1 MTRPLAGQ
9 AALVS
14 GGSRGIGAAVARR
27 LAEAGADVMVMYRTS
42 RDAAEAVVRS
52 CRMQG
57 VQAFAEQGDVREY
70 EDVKRIVRHSLWNF
84 GHLSV
89 VIHAAGVVGRGLVQ
103 DVNDQEYDRVMD
115 THVRGAFHLVRA
127 ALPSLLAR
135 RYGRII
141 FLSSIWGR
149 GGGFRRSFVFRGE
162 GSDQRFDAGVGK
174 GTGSLRNCCQCRG
187 AGSGPDG
194 HADGAID
201 GRRDGGPCRA
211 DSRRSLGN
219 TGGCGGNGL
228 PSVSSR
234 VGVCDGPGD
243 PCQRRL
249 VSVILVADRGGAF
262 LHKRRGN

>member
-141 FLSSIWGR
+141 FLSSIWG
-149 GGGFRRSFVFRGE
+149 E
-162 GSDQRFDAGVGK
+162 AG
-174 GTGSLRNCCQCRG
+174 
-187 AGSGPDG
+187 GSGEVLYS
-194 HADGAID
+194 AAKGAIN
-201 GRRDGGPCRA
+201 GLTRALAKELAPPELLSMPWRRER
-211 DSRRSLGN
+211 SRR
-219 TGGCGGNGL
+219 TC
-228 PSVSSR
+228 
-234 VGVCDGPGD
+234 
-243 PCQRRL
+243 
-249 VSVILVADRGGAF
+249 
-262 LHKRRGN
+262 

>member
-141 FLSSIWGR
+141 FLSSIWG
-149 GGGFRRSFVFRGE
+149 E
-162 GSDQRFDAGVGK
+162 AG
-174 GTGSLRNCCQCRG
+174 
-187 AGSGPDG
+187 GSGEVLYS
-194 HADGAID
+194 AAKGAI
-201 GRRDGGPCRA
+201 
-211 DSRRSLGN
+211 
-219 TGGCGGNGL
+219 NGL
-228 PSVSSR
+228 TRALAKELAPSGIAVNAVAPGAVQTDMLMEQLTEDEMEALAEQIPAGR
-234 VGVCDGPGD
+234 LGTPEDVAGMVCNLCLPESGYVTG
-243 PCQRRL
+243 Q
-249 VSVILVADRGGAF
+249 VIHVNGGWYP
-262 LHKRRGN
+262 

>member
-135 RYGRII
+135 RYGRIN
-141 FLSSIWGR
+141 FLSSIWG
-149 GGGFRRSFVFRGE
+149 E
-162 GSDQRFDAGVGK
+162 AG
-174 GTGSLRNCCQCRG
+174 
-187 AGSGPDG
+187 GSGEVLYS
-194 HADGAID
+194 AAKGAI
-201 GRRDGGPCRA
+201 
-211 DSRRSLGN
+211 
-219 TGGCGGNGL
+219 NGL
-228 PSVSSR
+228 TRALAKELAPSGIAVNAVAPGAVQTDMLMEQLTEDEMEALAEQIPAGR
-234 VGVCDGPGD
+234 LGTPEDVAGMVCHLCLPESGYVTG
-243 PCQRRL
+243 Q
-249 VSVILVADRGGAF
+249 VIHVNGGWYP
-262 LHKRRGN
+262 